1 LRSPIRAAERYDD
14 TNHFAITHS
23 GAVANDGVADFF
35 FHVPIAAFAWD
46 TELTSPSDSAELAW
60 SIADPAAPFF
70 TVGSP
75 VPPVGALFDVSTG
88 CWVPS
93 TSVNCTSAGVA
104 RVFEYSIS
112 TALQSAATPFTLETD
127 VRGRVAV
134 GPSPVVI
141 DPASTG
147 TTYDRTVNFA
157 AGAIGFEGEAH
168 GSDLGPLPTS
178 TEWVDIPDP
187 QPGRWIAIID
197 PASVPS
203 GSSEFDYAQVATAP
217 AYGSVTVD
225 DTRAAHPAFDHWA
238 RAIHVTPL
246 QAPAGAGPLRGYVR
260 TTGGVDRRRRAQ
272 NLWPHAV

>member
-1 LRSPIRAAERYDD
+1 MRSPIRAAERYDD

-112 TALQSAATPFTLETD
+112 AALQSAATPFTLETD

-168 GSDLGPLPTS
+168 GSDLGPLHAQHPTLAAGDVFEDACTDTDFLAQSTTPTS

-203 GSSEFDYAQVATAP
+203 GSS
-217 AYGSVTVD
+217 
-225 DTRAAHPAFDHWA
+225 
-238 RAIHVTPL
+238 
-246 QAPAGAGPLRGYVR
+246 LRLGHGHGR
-260 TTGGVDRRRRAQ
+260 
-272 NLWPHAV
+272 